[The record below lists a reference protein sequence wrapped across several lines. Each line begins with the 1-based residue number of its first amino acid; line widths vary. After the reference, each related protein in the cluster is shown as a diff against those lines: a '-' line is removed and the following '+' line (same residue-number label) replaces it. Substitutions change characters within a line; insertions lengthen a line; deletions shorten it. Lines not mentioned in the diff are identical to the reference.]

1 MERNNYRYGKIGLAA
16 LLFGLPLAVWFG
28 GWRKPVA
35 LWRSYRQN
43 EAVLR
48 ELRQCRETS
57 GDTLAVRLKK
67 EALLRDG
74 RLLERVRQWG
84 EGRGVTVLGYTPWL
98 SGEER
103 GWKLY
108 TAEFTL
114 AGGFLPMLEVL
125 AALEREGE
133 ALRPV
138 AARFRLHTDV
148 RRREKQL
155 QLTLWIQQITEE

>member
-1 MERNNYRYGKIGLAA
+1 M
-16 LLFGLPLAVWFG
+16 
-28 GWRKPVA
+28 
-35 LWRSYRQN
+35 
-43 EAVLR
+43 LR

-133 ALRPV
+133 AMRPV
-138 AARFRLHTDV
+138 AARFRLHTDGLPSADSDSGFLPARSLPV
-148 RRREKQL
+148 GYVGGGVPL
-155 QLTLWIQQITEE
+155 

>member
-67 EALLRDG
+67 EALLETAVCWSG
-74 RLLERVRQWG
+74 YGNGV
-84 EGRGVTVLGYTPWL
+84 RGVV
-98 SGEER
+98 
-103 GWKLY
+103 
-108 TAEFTL
+108 
-114 AGGFLPMLEVL
+114 
-125 AALEREGE
+125 
-133 ALRPV
+133 
-138 AARFRLHTDV
+138 
-148 RRREKQL
+148 
-155 QLTLWIQQITEE
+155 

>member
-67 EALLRDG
+67 EAVLRDG
-74 RLLERVRQWG
+74 RLV
-84 EGRGVTVLGYTPWL
+84 

-133 ALRPV
+133 AMRPV

>member
-1 MERNNYRYGKIGLAA
+1 MKQNSYRYGKIGLAA

-28 GWRKPVA
+28 GWRGTVV

-43 EAVLR
+43 EAELQG
-48 ELRQCRETS
+48 LRQWRDTS
-57 GDTLAVRLKK
+57 GGTLAVHLKK
-67 EALLRDG
+67 GALLRDG

-84 EGRGVTVLGYTPWL
+84 EVRGVTVLGYTPWL
-98 SGEER
+98 SGEDR

-108 TAEFTL
+108 TAELTL
-114 AGGFLPMLEVL
+114 TGGFLPMLEVL

-133 ALRPV
+133 AMRPV
-138 AARFRLHTDV
+138 VARFRLHTDA